1 MDAAGPRVTAPAH
14 VHVTQKAYAQVMAD
28 CAAVGCSEH
37 ALEVWRPTADD
48 APRFHY
54 LVCQF
59 HALALRSEARYTV
72 EGRELRIASLPRLRD
87 WNVTQA
93 GGQAIVGLVYGD
105 ELDAVRVQLEAD
117 PAMLR
122 QLRESLTSMQLH
134 EGDGT
139 HGFSF

>member
-1 MDAAGPRVTAPAH
+1 MP
-14 VHVTQKAYAQVMAD
+14 VTQKAYADAMAD
-28 CAAVGCSEH
+28 CAAVGCFEH
-37 ALEVWRPTADD
+37 ALEVWRPNAAG

-72 EGRELRIASLPRLRD
+72 DGHALRIASLPRLRD
-87 WNVTQA
+87 WNVTHA

-105 ELDAVRVQLEAD
+105 ELNAVKVQLEAD

-122 QLRESLTSMQLH
+122 QLRDSLAPMQPH
-134 EGDGT
+134 EAEDP